1 MLANLSRLERM
12 LAEQNLDAVIGAT
25 QENIHYLTGISSVAL
40 EMFPHTGQC
49 YAVSVRGGLERPAF
63 ISSRCEVDQLL
74 DSSVEL
80 AATIGHGTFYR
91 EQAPTWE
98 PTPAEERL
106 REANGDGETPRTP
119 YAALQEALR
128 RLGCLEARI
137 AVDEDGVSREFF
149 DAAADLMPKAE
160 FVPGADLL
168 RKVRQVKTP
177 QELERLRRS
186 AQVAERGI
194 AAALAEVREGVT
206 EQDLVRAFEVEIV
219 RHGARPKFS
228 LIKFGR
234 RAVAGQSRPSAEPL
248 QKGESIWF
256 DVGCVVDGY
265 WADIARTYVW
275 GEPSAKQERYYSAML
290 AGEEAALKAARPGMT
305 GAELFELTVNAV
317 REAGVPHYRR
327 NHVGHGI
334 GVEVYDRVLLRPDC
348 SDVIEEGTVV
358 NIETPYYEFGF
369 GAVHVE
375 DPFVVTATGNR
386 LLTDSSRNLG
396 VI

>member
-1 MLANLSRLERM
+1 
-12 LAEQNLDAVIGAT
+12 
-25 QENIHYLTGISSVAL
+25 
-40 EMFPHTGQC
+40 MFPHTGQC

-91 EQAPTWE
+91 EQAPIWE

-206 EQDLVRAFEVEIV
+206 EQDLVRLV
-219 RHGARPKFS
+219 RRGLCRRRLLGRHRSDIRLGRAVCETGALLQRDA
-228 LIKFGR
+228 GR
-234 RAVAGQSRPSAEPL
+234 RGGRVEGRP
-248 QKGESIWF
+248 
-256 DVGCVVDGY
+256 
-265 WADIARTYVW
+265 
-275 GEPSAKQERYYSAML
+275 
-290 AGEEAALKAARPGMT
+290 
-305 GAELFELTVNAV
+305 
-317 REAGVPHYRR
+317 
-327 NHVGHGI
+327 
-334 GVEVYDRVLLRPDC
+334 
-348 SDVIEEGTVV
+348 
-358 NIETPYYEFGF
+358 
-369 GAVHVE
+369 
-375 DPFVVTATGNR
+375 TGNDR
-386 LLTDSSRNLG
+386 CG
-396 VI
+396 IV